1 MSRKPA
7 FALPRALKGLGTSF
21 WVAAGVLAVVV
32 ALCLLAPLSP
42 YDPVAVDP
50 IHKFLP
56 PSSEHILGTDN
67 FGRDTLTRLLYGGRV
82 SLLVGFL
89 SMAVSIFIGT
99 AWGLVSGAAGGL
111 LDGAMMRIVDILMS
125 VPSFLVII
133 TLNIYLTAG
142 VSTLVITIGVF
153 SWMGVARIVRAEVL
167 SLRERDYVLAS
178 EGLGAGRAWVVARH
192 YVRNVF
198 PQVLVASTNSI
209 AGAILTESALSYLG
223 FGISV
228 PNPSW
233 GGMLEGAQTYI
244 LTHADQAVYP
254 GVMILL
260 VVLSFNV
267 MGNAV
272 RAGLSPKGVR

>member
-1 MSRKPA
+1 MSFLASAKARG
-7 FALPRALKGLGTSF
+7 FGRSF
-21 WVAAGVLAVVV
+21 WVAASVLCAIVLAS
-32 ALCLLAPLSP
+32 ALAPLSP
-42 YDPVAVDP
+42 YDPIAVDP

-56 PSSEHILGTDN
+56 ASSAHLLGTDS
-67 FGRDTLTRLLYGGRV
+67 FGRDTFTRLLYGGRV

-89 SMAVSIFIGT
+89 SMAVSILIGT
-99 AWGLVSGAAGGL
+99 AYGLVSGSSGRL
-111 LDGAMMRIVDILMS
+111 LDGFMMRVVDVLMS

-133 TLNIYLTAG
+133 TLNIYLSAG
-142 VSTLVITIGVF
+142 ISTLVITIGVF

-167 SLRERDYVLAS
+167 SLRERDYVLAAQ
-178 EGLGAGRAWVVARH
+178 GLGGSRGWVIGH
-192 YVRNVF
+192 HFLKNVF

-209 AGAILTESALSYLG
+209 ASAILTESTLSYLG

-244 LTHADQAVYP
+244 LSHPDQAVYP
-254 GVMILL
+254 GVMILA
-260 VVLSFNV
+260 VVLCFNV

-272 RAGLSPKGVR
+272 RAGFASKGER